1 LTCVVNKRRLPAWRF
16 AAVILIAATAA
27 GSLSSVS
34 ACGLEATIKGGFE
47 VSHPRSLDVAVAVAN
62 ARRDGLLPPASA
74 NSSSN
79 DVLLRLMISDIRRM
93 ESRLKDGRSALAK
106 DSAAPGLWS
115 HFHLTSGGLLT
126 RYHVDGPLAG
136 KPVVLTHHVVL
147 KALLDGSLAPKEAAE
162 QGLLIFAGEN
172 TLPVQQVFRQ
182 GFQSY
187 TKHG

>member
-1 LTCVVNKRRLPAWRF
+1 
-16 AAVILIAATAA
+16 VILIAAAA
-27 GSLSSVS
+27 ASSSPPIS
-34 ACGLEATIKGGFE
+34 ACALEATIKGGFE

-74 NSSSN
+74 NSPSN

-106 DSAAPGLWS
+106 DSTAPFSLVLVGPGLWS